1 MKNQIIIRINGV
13 PKWNNGFKTK
23 IFRNGILASDYI
35 TKTIPYDYVKSD
47 YKYMKSVLKKI
58 LNNNDEHLDYYL
70 SILGYTMIGEPDLE
84 KSLYFMIDKTE
95 LSKGDNGKT
104 FFFDILNDLMPNYV
118 YKTKAELIDVKNTK
132 THKQLANLKGV
143 RILWL
148 EELPAEKNTNAELM
162 KIIADGKTIE
172 NEVMFGTEEKIKIMF
187 KMFVLSNHIP
197 KIDPKETAV
206 YNRYKQISFNS
217 HFDRT
222 GEREEEDPENLKFI
236 ADTKLSSLIKSQYYN
251 EVFNMII
258 DYANKYYTNGIPTI
272 PQQFIQ
278 DTKETQK
285 QNDNFGLWFNDN
297 CIVKEGKK
305 IALKTILNE
314 SGMKEKDVKEGMLR
328 LGFKYN
334 KELKGIGKD
343 EKGKYLKGGY
353 ENVMLIELKNEEDNL
368 KDKC

>member
-1 MKNQIIIRINGV
+1 VTQ
-13 PKWNNGFKTK
+13 
-23 IFRNGILASDYI
+23 
-35 TKTIPYDYVKSD
+35 TIPYDYVKGD
-47 YKYMKSVLKKI
+47 ETKKAYLKMVLLKI
-58 LNNNDEHLDYYL
+58 LNNNAAHLEYFL
-70 SILGYTMIGEPDLE
+70 SIIDYTFIGSPNLE
-84 KSLYFMIDKTE
+84 KSIYFCVDKTGKV
-95 LSKGDNGKT
+95 SGDNGKT

-187 KMFVLSNHIP
+187 KMFVLSSHIP

-222 GEREEEDPENLKFI
+222 GEREEEDPENIKFI

-272 PQQFIQ
+272 PQQFIK
-278 DTKETQK
+278 DTKERR
-285 QNDNFGLWFNDN
+285 NS
-297 CIVKEGKK
+297 K
-305 IALKTILNE
+305 IK
-314 SGMKEKDVKEGMLR
+314 R
-328 LGFKYN
+328 
-334 KELKGIGKD
+334 
-343 EKGKYLKGGY
+343 
-353 ENVMLIELKNEEDNL
+353 
-368 KDKC
+368 